1 MWLKLVTVVL
11 LPVLVIQGVRVR
23 KNTPRLDEPV
33 GARDGNIGQGQPLSL
48 LILGDSAAA
57 GVGVETQREALSGVL
72 VSELKNQFHLQWK
85 LHARTGHTTQQVSQA
100 IQALEQQVYDVIV
113 ISVGVND
120 VTKLISAKIWL
131 KQQKKL
137 FADIHKRF
145 HPKLIVVSGVPP
157 MQHFPALPA
166 PLAWLFGKYA
176 QQMNQGLEQWLI
188 SQSGVK
194 FIQYDIEKFQ
204 SMNLSM
210 ASDGFHPSKEIYAM
224 WGNQVAELIRQSF
237 NT

>member
-120 VTKLISAKIWL
+120 VTKLIPAKIWL